1 MFGEATLRRLAHRAL
16 QHATAP
22 ETEVALTYAVDALT
36 RFSRNS
42 LHQNVAEADLT
53 LEVRA
58 VVDTQTGA
66 VTTNDLSEAGIER
79 AVRQATLLA
88 EHMARRAPARDDW
101 PGLPAPHPL
110 PSVRAFDEDVAR
122 ITPEHRAAQ
131 AAELCAAA
139 EAAGLLA
146 AGSVSA
152 GRYEYALANS
162 HGLWAYAPSTHIE
175 VTCVTEAPSGL
186 SAYTHA
192 AGWRLDQVDAER
204 LTHEALRAAHAHQRP
219 VHRVP
224 PGVYPVVLEPY
235 AVLNLL
241 EALIDDGLGAL
252 AVQEERSWMT
262 PLLGQPALSPFI
274 TLVDDA
280 LDPDGLPRAFDCEG
294 MPKQPVMLIERGV
307 PRSPVYDRITAAREP
322 GRTSTGHAQPYLD
335 DDWDGPLPENLRLE
349 AGPHTVAEMIASL
362 DQGLYINRFWYVRP
376 TGAPLAAITGTTR
389 DGVWWVERGE
399 LAYPVRNLRFDQ
411 ELVSAL
417 RYVRGLG
424 NMLYTM
430 AGFYGI
436 HRAPALALEAFR
448 FVG

>member
-1 MFGEATLRRLAHRAL
+1 MLGEAALRRLAHQAL
-16 QHATAP
+16 RHATAP
-22 ETEVALTYAVDALT
+22 ETEVALTRAVDALT

-42 LHQNVAEADLT
+42 LHQNVTEEDLT

-58 VVDTQTGA
+58 VVDTQTGV
-66 VTTNDLSEAGIER
+66 VTTNDLSPPGIER
-79 AVRQATLLA
+79 AVRQATQLA
-88 EHMARRAPARDDW
+88 EHMARRATPRDDW
-101 PGLPAPHPL
+101 PGLPPPHPL
-110 PSVRAFDEDVAR
+110 PAVRAFDDDVAR

-139 EAAGLLA
+139 ESAGLLA

-162 HGLWAYAPSTHIE
+162 RGLWAYAPSTHIE
-175 VTCVTEAPSGL
+175 VTCVTESPHTGQ

-192 AGWRLDQVDAER
+192 AGWRLDQIDAER
-204 LTHEALRAAHAHQRP
+204 LTAEAVRAARASQPARAI
-219 VHRVP
+219 P

-252 AVQEERSWMT
+252 AVQEERSWMN
-262 PLLGQPALSPFI
+262 PILGQAALSPLI

-294 MPKQPVMLIERGV
+294 MPKQPVTLVERGV
-307 PRSPVYDRITAAREP
+307 PLAPVYDRITAAREP
-322 GRTSTGHAQPYLD
+322 GRVSTGHAQPYLD

-349 AGPHTVAEMIASL
+349 PGASTLADLLAGL
-362 DQGLYINRFWYVRP
+362 DRGLYINRFWYVRP
-376 TGAPLAAITGTTR
+376 TGAPQVAITGTTR
-389 DGVWWVERGE
+389 DAVWWVERGE
-399 LAYPVRNLRFDQ
+399 LAYPVRTLRFDQ
-411 ELVSAL
+411 ELITAL
-417 RYVRGLG
+417 RHVRGVG
-424 NMLYTM
+424 NTLYTM

>member
-1 MFGEATLRRLAHRAL
+1 MLGEATLRRLAHQAL
-16 QHATAP
+16 HHATAP

-42 LHQNVAEADLT
+42 LHQNVTEEDLT

-58 VVDTQTGA
+58 VVATQVGA
-66 VTTNDLSEAGIER
+66 VTTNDLSPLGIER
-79 AVRQATLLA
+79 AVRQATRLA
-88 EHMARRAPARDDW
+88 ELMAQRASPREDW
-101 PGLPAPHPL
+101 PGLPDPHPL
-110 PSVRAFDEDVAR
+110 PPVHAFDDDVAR

-139 EAAGLLA
+139 ESAGLLA

-162 HGLWAYAPSTHIE
+162 RGLWAYAPSTHIE
-175 VTCVTEAPSGL
+175 VTCVTESPHTGQ

-192 AGWRLDQVDAER
+192 AGWRLSQIDAER
-204 LTHEALRAAHAHQRP
+204 LTAEALRAARATTPARP
-219 VHRVP
+219 VP

-235 AVLNLL
+235 AVLALL
-241 EALIDDGLGAL
+241 EALIDDGLGAM

-262 PLLGQPALSPFI
+262 PALGQPALSPLI

-349 AGPHTVAEMIASL
+349 PGPHPVESL
-362 DQGLYINRFWYVRP
+362 LAGLHQGLYINRFWYVRP
-376 TGAPLAAITGTTR
+376 TGAPQAAVTGTTR
-389 DGVWWVERGE
+389 DAVWWVEHGE
-399 LAYPVRNLRFDQ
+399 LAYPVRTLRFDQ

-417 RYVRGLG
+417 REICGLG
-424 NMLYTM
+424 NTLYTM
-430 AGFYGI
+430 AGFYGV
-436 HRAPALALEAFR
+436 HRAPALALPAFR